1 MRHRQRGRHLG
12 RDSAHRR
19 AMFRNLVTDL
29 LRYERITTTEA
40 KAKEIRPLTEK
51 MVTLGRRGDVHSRR
65 QALKYV
71 FDKRVVEHLFNNIG
85 PRMADRNGGYLR
97 ITRLEPRKG
106 DNAKMAAIE
115 FVDYWDDQG
124 AAADTAD
131 AAFTDVSDADS
142 GDGVSEDSPADKE
155 EVTAEAEATAEA
167 TVEEESTDDDSEAEA
182 SAAADEEDSEDS
194 EPDAE
199 AKGDASGKN

>member
-1 MRHRQRGRHLG
+1 
-12 RDSAHRR
+12 
-19 AMFRNLVTDL
+19 MFRNLVTDL

-71 FDKRVVEHLFNNIG
+71 FDKSVVEHLFDNIG

-115 FVDYWDDQG
+115 FVDYWEDQG
-124 AAADTAD
+124 QPVDTED
-131 AAFTDVSDADS
+131 AAFTDVDDADT
-142 GDGVSEDSPADKE
+142 GDDTSAEDGAVDAVPDTDDDSEAVDDD
-155 EVTAEAEATAEA
+155 VTAEVDETAEA
-167 TVEEESTDDDSEAEA
+167 TIEEESTDDDSEAEA
-182 SAAADEEDSEDS
+182 DTAAAEEDASDDS

-199 AKGDASGKN
+199 PDGDASKES